1 MGRCELS
8 LLGPSVLT
16 ECVCAFYLS
25 PGSQGPKAHLSFA
38 LIQLLQWAGGEL
50 AQQLHTGLGQ
60 QGGGG
65 GGVRWRFRKNSLG
78 STTGHTNCSLS
89 GAPMLPRGENGP
101 SLLQKAGQR
110 LSPQGQR
117 HNLHRQKSRVQE
129 EGWNLNRFLLNSSS
143 AFYTPDFVTAQGA
156 QHVYT

>member
-65 GGVRWRFRKNSLG
+65 GG
-78 STTGHTNCSLS
+78 
-89 GAPMLPRGENGP
+89 GAM
-101 SLLQKAGQR
+101 
-110 LSPQGQR
+110 
-117 HNLHRQKSRVQE
+117 
-129 EGWNLNRFLLNSSS
+129 
-143 AFYTPDFVTAQGA
+143 AF
-156 QHVYT
+156 